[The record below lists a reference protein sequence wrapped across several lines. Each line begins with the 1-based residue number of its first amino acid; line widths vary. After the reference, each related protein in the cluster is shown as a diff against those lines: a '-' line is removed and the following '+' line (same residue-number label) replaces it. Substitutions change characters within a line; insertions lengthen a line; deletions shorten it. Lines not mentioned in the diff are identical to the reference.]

1 MKEDAMLG
9 LKDIPGDVQIIEKEG
24 QPEWAVIPYPAY
36 QRLLAELET
45 VQYKPLFEQTTDEYD
60 ETKDTLIAL
69 LQGPTDLAERHEEIL
84 REEAQPYSGWTRK
97 EPLK

>member
-1 MKEDAMLG
+1 MLSSKDA
-9 LKDIPGDVQIIEKEG
+9 PGDVQIIEKEG
-24 QPEWAVIPYPAY
+24 QPEWVVIPYPAY
-36 QRLLAELET
+36 QHLLAKLEMS
-45 VQYKPLFEQTTDEYD
+45 QYKHLFEQTVDEYD

-69 LQGPTDLAERHEEIL
+69 LRGPTDLAERHEEIL

>member
-1 MKEDAMLG
+1 MLG
-9 LKDIPGDVQIIEKEG
+9 LRDIPGDVQIIEKEG

-45 VQYKPLFEQTTDEYD
+45 FQCKNLFEQATDEYD

-97 EPLK
+97 APLK

>member
-1 MKEDAMLG
+1 MLG

-36 QRLLAELET
+36 QRLLAKLET
-45 VQYKPLFEQTTDEYD
+45 FQYEHLFEPTTDEYD

>member
-1 MKEDAMLG
+1 MVR
-9 LKDIPGDVQIIEKEG
+9 LKDIPSDVQIIEKEG
-24 QPEWAVIPYPAY
+24 QPEWAVIPYPTY
-36 QRLLAELET
+36 QRLLTELEAN
-45 VQYKPLFEQTTDEYD
+45 QYRYPFEQTTDNYD
-60 ETKDTLIAL
+60 ETEDVVIAL